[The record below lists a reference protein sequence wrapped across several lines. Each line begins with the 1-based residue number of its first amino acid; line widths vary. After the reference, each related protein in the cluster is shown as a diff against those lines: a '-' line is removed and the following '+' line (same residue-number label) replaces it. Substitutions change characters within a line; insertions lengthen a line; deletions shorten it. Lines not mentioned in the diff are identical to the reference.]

1 MKSWVN
7 IPFHGRLSV
16 TRHRLSEA
24 HVQAE
29 RPIGWRWRRL
39 EVAHDPCRALEVVR
53 FGVDATE
60 SSGLPEV
67 SDRDREA
74 RACGPERS
82 SPGRGHLVRRRGL
95 PQPDERRLLDEP
107 PLRARRRLAQRHDP
121 RLLPQWGLRVHQALA
136 VEARLAA
143 DPLGAVELV
152 IAALVIEQSLDPQP
166 LVEQES
172 GYYQL
177 NGSERVRDCWIT
189 RAEIGRAH
197 VWTPFTDVACMR
209 SAF

>member
-74 RACGPERS
+74 RACGPERRS
-82 SPGRGHLVRRRGL
+82 EEHTSELQSRGHLVC
-95 PQPDERRLLDEP
+95 RLL
-107 PLRARRRLAQRHDP
+107 
-121 RLLPQWGLRVHQALA
+121 
-136 VEARLAA
+136 
-143 DPLGAVELV
+143 
-152 IAALVIEQSLDPQP
+152 
-166 LVEQES
+166 
-172 GYYQL
+172 
-177 NGSERVRDCWIT
+177 
-189 RAEIGRAH
+189 
-197 VWTPFTDVACMR
+197 
-209 SAF
+209 